1 LGKRKI
7 AKDGDKV
14 KFTRM
19 GLTLIGEVQQVRES
33 SVIVRIND
41 EDAKSLRLDTP
52 LTVIS
57 HKNYEIID

>member
-1 LGKRKI
+1 MGKRKI

-19 GLTLIGEVQQVRES
+19 GMTMIGIVQQVREA
-33 SVIVRIND
+33 SVIVRLDD
-41 EDAKSLRLDTP
+41 EDAKSLRLETP